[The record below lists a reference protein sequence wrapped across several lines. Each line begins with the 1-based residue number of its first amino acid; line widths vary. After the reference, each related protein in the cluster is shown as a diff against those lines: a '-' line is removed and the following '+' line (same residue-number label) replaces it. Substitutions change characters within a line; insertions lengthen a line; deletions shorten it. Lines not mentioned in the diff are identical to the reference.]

1 MEIVKDDIILMIESL
16 DIPFVENSDLFEF
29 TIDKR
34 SHAFK
39 LQFLKDGQY
48 IFIGLIQ
55 DGLEYQI
62 EHLEYYMNETKDEM
76 LEELNSYLT
85 KLKTNESRVTT
96 KKCCFKSR
104 YVVEL
109 LENGSWSKFGLSVRL
124 IKRQ

>member
-1 MEIVKDDIILMIESL
+1 MDIVKSEILSFADNLGIPFIES
-16 DIPFVENSDLFEF
+16 SDFFEF
-29 TIDKR
+29 TIDKD

-39 LQFLKDGQY
+39 VQFLKDGQY

-62 EHLEYYMNETKDEM
+62 EHLEYYMDETKDEM

-85 KLKTNESRVTT
+85 KLNTNESRVTT
-96 KKCCFKSR
+96 KKSWFKSR

-109 LENGSWSKFGLSVRL
+109 LENDSWSEFGLPARL
-124 IKRQ
+124 MNRQ